1 LGGVQAG
8 EESHQQGEA
17 GEGGEGEKQDC
28 QIELIILACLWK
40 VLNVG
45 LLDVSGK
52 IVEGRQ
58 RLDARRRT
66 LDSLSSPS
74 SSFLQVPL

>member
-1 LGGVQAG
+1 MARGVHWVECKRVRL
-8 EESHQQGEA
+8 EEAVKE
-17 GEGGEGEKQDC
+17 ETRLP
-28 QIELIILACLWK
+28 IELMILACLWK

-58 RLDARRRT
+58 KLDARGRT
-66 LDSLSSPS
+66 LDS
-74 SSFLQVPL
+74 